1 MSFDAAGVY
10 HTPPAKATR
19 GRPVDGRT
27 VCLVES
33 GSMRDAFLPLLLLR
47 DGEAAA
53 EAAAPEKMF
62 FLEHFVRTLDS
73 SPAPRR

>member
-1 MSFDAAGVY
+1 MNGEF
-10 HTPPAKATR
+10 R
-19 GRPVDGRT
+19 
-27 VCLVES
+27 
-33 GSMRDAFLPLLLLR
+33 PLLLLR

>member
-1 MSFDAAGVY
+1 
-10 HTPPAKATR
+10 
-19 GRPVDGRT
+19 
-27 VCLVES
+27 
-33 GSMRDAFLPLLLLR
+33 MRDAFLPLLLLR
-47 DGEAAA
+47 DDEAAA